1 MLSAGGIMAELDRQ
15 RGYDHGVFIPF
26 LLTFEKADIPTIQ
39 ISLSADLSPE
49 THLQM
54 GKLLAPLRKEGVL
67 IVGSGMSYHDV
78 SALMGRSDVSGAG
91 EFDTWLSESM
101 LDIKARETH
110 LANWA
115 DAPFARACHPREEHL
130 LPLHV
135 VAGAA
140 AGEKAECS
148 YHENVMG
155 APISAFKFV

>member
-1 MLSAGGIMAELDRQ
+1 MAELDRQ

-26 LLTFEKADIPTIQ
+26 LLAFEQADIPTIQ

-67 IVGSGMSYHDV
+67 IVGSGMSYHNV

-101 LDIKARETH
+101 LDIKARKAH
-110 LANWA
+110 LAGRA
-115 DAPFARACHPREEHL
+115 DAPFARACYPRE
-130 LPLHV
+130 
-135 VAGAA
+135 
-140 AGEKAECS
+140 
-148 YHENVMG
+148 
-155 APISAFKFV
+155 